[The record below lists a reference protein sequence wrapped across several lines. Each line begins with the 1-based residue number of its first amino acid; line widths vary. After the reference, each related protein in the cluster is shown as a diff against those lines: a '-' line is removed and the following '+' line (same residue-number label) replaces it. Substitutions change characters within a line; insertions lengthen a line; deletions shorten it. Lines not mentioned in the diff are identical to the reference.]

1 MTDSKKHHAPAWL
14 LHAFACI
21 FWWGLWGFLAKVG
34 SDSATPL
41 QLQVLF
47 TFGMLPVAVVALLQ
61 LRFKL
66 ATSRSGA
73 VYGTLCGLFTG
84 LGLLAYYASMQKGK
98 ASIVGP
104 VTALFPLLTIVLAFL
119 FLSEKLNR
127 VQAIG
132 MILAVGAIA
141 ILSV

>member
-1 MTDSKKHHAPAWL
+1 MSDTKKRHARVWL

-41 QLQVLF
+41 QLQILF
-47 TFGMLPVAVVALLQ
+47 TIGMAPIAFFALIQ

-73 VYGTLCGLFTG
+73 VYGILCGVFSG

-104 VTALFPLLTIVLAFL
+104 VTALFPLLTILLAFL
-119 FLSEKLNR
+119 FLGEQLNR

-132 MILAVGAIA
+132 MVLAVCAIA